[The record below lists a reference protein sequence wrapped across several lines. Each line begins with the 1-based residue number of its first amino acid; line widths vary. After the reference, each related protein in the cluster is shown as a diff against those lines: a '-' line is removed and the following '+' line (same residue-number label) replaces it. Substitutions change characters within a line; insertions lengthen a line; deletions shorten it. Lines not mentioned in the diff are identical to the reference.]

1 MRFKIKLLMILIVSA
16 SISMIGCGG
25 TKFIEPG
32 KKPTSGATFGPA
44 ALTRTA
50 DHLSKS
56 LAKRFQN
63 TPERI
68 PVRVDVVKN
77 KTSEHID
84 TKAVTD
90 TIITNLV
97 NSGNFKFSVDYTEL
111 DQHEKRVMKEIHGR
125 ISERDRE
132 MYLQNQVAPK
142 YRVYGELT
150 SIKDIDNSKKDVF
163 YKFTLKMVD
172 FRTGTLA
179 WADEKRLRKETKRS
193 WFGW

>member
-1 MRFKIKLLMILIVSA
+1 MKCKKKLLIILIVSA

-25 TKFIEPG
+25 TKFIEPD
-32 KKPTSGATFGPA
+32 KKPTSGATFGPV
-44 ALTRTA
+44 ALIRTA
-50 DHLSKS
+50 DHLSTS
-56 LAKRFQN
+56 LANRFQH

-68 PVRVDVVKN
+68 PVRVDIVKN

-84 TKAVTD
+84 TKAITD
-90 TIITNLV
+90 TIITNLI

-111 DQHEKRVMKEIHGR
+111 DQHERRVMKEIHGR
-125 ISERDRE
+125 ISEMDRQ

-142 YRVYGELT
+142 YRIYGELT
-150 SIKDIDNSKKDVF
+150 SIKNIDRKSKDVF

-172 FRTGTLA
+172 FRTGTLE
-179 WADEKRLRKETKRS
+179 WADEKQLRKVTKRS

>member
-1 MRFKIKLLMILIVSA
+1 MRSKIKLLIILA
-16 SISMIGCGG
+16 ALASMIGCGG
-25 TKFIEPG
+25 TKFVEPG
-32 KKPTSGATFGPA
+32 EEPTSGATFGPA
-44 ALTRTA
+44 ALIRTA
-50 DHLSKS
+50 DHLSAS
-56 LAKRFQN
+56 LAKRFQH
-63 TPERI
+63 TPERVPI
-68 PVRVDVVKN
+68 RVDIVKN

-90 TIITNLV
+90 TIITNLI

-125 ISERDRE
+125 ISEMDRQ

-150 SIKDIDNSKKDVF
+150 SIKNIDSSAKDVF

-172 FRTGTLA
+172 FRTGTLT
-179 WADEKRLRKETKRS
+179 WADEKQLRKVTKRS